1 MGKRSVHGLAAQ
13 RDRLRHEHLSA
24 AGVRPASD
32 DGRSKNETNLARSS
46 PLGVPVLSPAPLK
59 VAVIG
64 GGIGG
69 LSAAVGLRQR
79 GFEVDVYEQAPELT
93 EVGGGINMGPNAVR
107 VLYRLGLRD
116 GIEREG
122 VRPAGSHQRRWQDGR
137 TLQRAALNPRCDEL
151 YGAPHITIHRADLL
165 SVIAAGFP
173 AERVHLGHRLVGLAD
188 RGDTVEARFDNGAG
202 IRTQILVGAD
212 GIHSAV
218 RAALFG
224 EEEPRF
230 AGCVAYRGLVPVER
244 IADLNLEPGSQS
256 WVGPGAHLV
265 HYPVSRGRLLNFV
278 GWTEHDTW
286 NREDWTDRATI
297 ERALAAFEGWH
308 PQIRHIIAAA
318 ETCFIWALFD
328 RDPLPHWSVGRTTL
342 LGDACHPMYPF
353 MGQGA
358 AQAIEDGAAL
368 AACLAAGGDDPAAA
382 LRHYEQL
389 RLPRVTRLQQ
399 MSRANK
405 YRFHM
410 PDGRDQEA
418 RDAEWAGAP
427 DRSPEALRWL
437 FDHDPAALDAVGA

>member
-1 MGKRSVHGLAAQ
+1 M
-13 RDRLRHEHLSA
+13 
-24 AGVRPASD
+24 
-32 DGRSKNETNLARSS
+32 T
-46 PLGVPVLSPAPLK
+46 APRK
-59 VAVIG
+59 IAVIG

-69 LSAAVGLRQR
+69 LSAAVGLRQA

-93 EVGGGINMGPNAVR
+93 EIGGGINMGPNATR
-107 VLYRLGLRD
+107 ILYRLGLREGLD
-116 GIEREG
+116 REG
-122 VRPAGSHQRRWQDGR
+122 VRPVGSHQRRWQDGR
-137 TLQRAALNPRCDEL
+137 TLQRASLNPLCERL

-165 SVIAAGFP
+165 AVIAAAFP
-173 AERVHLGHRLVGLAD
+173 AERVHLGHRLVGLRD
-188 RGDTVEARFDNGAG
+188 CGVTIEARFDNGS
-202 IRTQILVGAD
+202 QIQADVLVGAD

-224 EEEPRF
+224 EEEPQF
-230 AGCVAYRGLVPVER
+230 AGCVAYRGLVPTER
-244 IADLNLEPGSQS
+244 IADLDLELGSQS

-265 HYPVSRGRLLNFV
+265 HYFVSRGRLLNFV

-297 ERALAAFEGWH
+297 DRALTAFEGWH
-308 PQIRHIIAAA
+308 PQVRRIIAAA

-328 RDPLPHWSVGRTTL
+328 RDPLPRWSLGRTTL

-358 AQAIEDGAAL
+358 AQAIEDGACL
-368 AACLAAGGDDPAAA
+368 AACLAAGADDPAAA
-382 LRHYEQL
+382 LLHYERL

-410 PDGRDQEA
+410 PDGPDQEA
-418 RDAEWAGAP
+418 RDAEWARAA

-437 FDHDPAALDAVGA
+437 FDHDPAAIDVVPA